1 MHLQKGIDIVDRSS
15 VFHRAVLSSIATAL
29 APMRMQKYS
38 SVLVRM
44 KPDYRSARPN
54 NSDVS
59 GMFGNLVLVQV
70 SLLSHLSWEQVH
82 VAILLTCCL
91 RSQLTAYILRNP
103 ITADE

>member
-44 KPDYRSARPN
+44 KPDVNGDAQEA
-54 NSDVS
+54 SDGQSV
-59 GMFGNLVLVQV
+59 V
-70 SLLSHLSWEQVH
+70 
-82 VAILLTCCL
+82 
-91 RSQLTAYILRNP
+91 
-103 ITADE
+103 